1 MMNSHEA
8 IKGLDGYSETL
19 ISLSVLL
26 GSQMFEDKTDEQARG
41 YYDRLLI
48 LLREAQ
54 RDGKSI
60 ALKIIEDS
68 HRVGTKPP
76 DKSDDLTGISAAM
89 QRYVLAD
96 KQASEALN
104 KKEGGTAPN
113 SVSEAIRRFR
123 EKTGFLENG

>member
-26 GSQMFEDKTDEQARG
+26 GSKMFEDKGDDQVRT
-41 YYDRLLI
+41 YYDRLLVQI
-48 LLREAQ
+48 KEAQ
-54 RDGKSI
+54 RDGKWL
-60 ALKIIEDS
+60 ALEIMKEI
-68 HRVGTKPP
+68 HLVGPKP
-76 DKSDDLTGISAAM
+76 DQSSDLVGVSAAI

-96 KQASEALN
+96 NQASEAQN